1 MMTMIWRKIC
11 RTLRSKT
18 VLTTVIIVGLI
29 LLLANSVQ
37 HNVVKHNNKRLNQI
51 EGEEIGLEGEEIG
64 PDVSEV
70 KKLEEPIVFTKP
82 NSSHII
88 NPYPFKFT
96 ILPQPCTDEQLVII
110 VHSAVQVSVP
120 SLPGKYAC

>member
-29 LLLANSVQ
+29 LLLAHSVQ

-51 EGEEIGLEGEEIG
+51 EGAEKG
-64 PDVSEV
+64 PDVTEV